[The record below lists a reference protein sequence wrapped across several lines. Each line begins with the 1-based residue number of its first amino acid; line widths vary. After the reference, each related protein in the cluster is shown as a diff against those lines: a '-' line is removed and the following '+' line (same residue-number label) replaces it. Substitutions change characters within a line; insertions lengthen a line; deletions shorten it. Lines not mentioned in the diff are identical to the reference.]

1 MIKLIDILKEN
12 KKPVKEIVGIL
23 TVGALISKFIIPWL
37 KKNPGLKDKLQD
49 EINKVDVTKND

>member
-37 KKNPGLKDKLQD
+37 KKNPGLKNKLQD
-49 EINKVDVTKND
+49 EIDKVDITEK